1 MRSVLCWCRW
11 SLWGYM
17 LYGFFPPV
25 CFFLFFF
32 CTVPFSGI
40 LLTFWLLSTLFY
52 RFCLFLSHSMCQN
65 ESRAYS
71 LLNSNIPTVTNSSQE
86 RSLSLHMALNI
97 SELFAFSFVFW
108 LQSRPTVSFV
118 LLRCRWNT
126 HRGKLSAVKWVQ
138 CHSRY
143 WSTYLIEPRWHKGL
157 GLVSR
162 RNGLKQAGNT
172 EELQPTTAA
181 KVFLSSSFVLR
192 VIGKFLAPWLTCEQN
207 KNDNNKVFI
216 LSYLFVP
223 KKMIFAS

>member
-1 MRSVLCWCRW
+1 MVSFLLSV
-11 SLWGYM
+11 
-17 LYGFFPPV
+17 
-25 CFFLFFF
+25 FFLSFFA
-32 CTVPFSGI
+32 
-40 LLTFWLLSTLFY
+40 
-52 RFCLFLSHSMCQN
+52 RCLFLAYCWHSDSAACPLCFIGSVCSCRTLCARMNLERIHCWIPAYPLSQIPHRNVHSHCTWPWT
-65 ESRAYS
+65 Y
-71 LLNSNIPTVTNSSQE
+71 
-86 RSLSLHMALNI
+86 LSF
-97 SELFAFSFVFW
+97 FAFSFVFW
-108 LQSRPTVSFV
+108 LQSRPTVNFV
-118 LLRCRWNT
+118 LLRCIWNT